1 MADNTKKEKII
12 GIDLGTSNSAAS
24 VLVGGKPTV
33 IPSAEGAS
41 QYGKAFP
48 SYVAF
53 TDDGQMLVGE
63 PADNGHAIRRRREC
77 EQCGYR
83 FTTFERVEVTPLLV
97 IKKNGTREEFQ
108 REKLLRGIVRAAEK
122 RPVGID
128 EITEIVDKVE
138 NKLRSVGGTEV
149 SSQLIGEYVMKI
161 LADVDEV
168 AYIRYASVYREFKD
182 MHAFA
187 DELRE
192 LMDREE
198 NNSKD

>member
-1 MADNTKKEKII
+1 MKSQTTKDLEQCALNTFKKMGTFLCFEV
-12 GIDLGTSNSAAS
+12 GIN
-24 VLVGGKPTV
+24 
-33 IPSAEGAS
+33 IE
-41 QYGKAFP
+41 QEAFP
-48 SYVAF
+48 IWY
-53 TDDGQMLVGE
+53 
-63 PADNGHAIRRRREC
+63 
-77 EQCGYR
+77 
-83 FTTFERVEVTPLLV
+83 ERALKYSKQLNIAPP
-97 IKKNGTREEFQ
+97 
-108 REKLLRGIVRAAEK
+108 EKTNR
-122 RPVGID
+122 

>member
-1 MADNTKKEKII
+1 MKCPNCHKNGSRVVD
-12 GIDLGTSNSAAS
+12 SR
-24 VLVGGKPTV
+24 
-33 IPSAEGAS
+33 
-41 QYGKAFP
+41 
-48 SYVAF
+48 
-53 TDDGQMLVGE
+53 

-122 RPVGID
+122 RPVG
-128 EITEIVDKVE
+128 
-138 NKLRSVGGTEV
+138 GTEV

>member
-1 MADNTKKEKII
+1 MKCPNCHKNGSRVVD
-12 GIDLGTSNSAAS
+12 SR
-24 VLVGGKPTV
+24 
-33 IPSAEGAS
+33 
-41 QYGKAFP
+41 
-48 SYVAF
+48 
-53 TDDGQMLVGE
+53 

-187 DELRE
+187 DELRK

>member
-1 MADNTKKEKII
+1 MKCPNCHKNGSRVVD
-12 GIDLGTSNSAAS
+12 SR
-24 VLVGGKPTV
+24 
-33 IPSAEGAS
+33 
-41 QYGKAFP
+41 
-48 SYVAF
+48 
-53 TDDGQMLVGE
+53 

-77 EQCGYR
+77 EKCGYR

>member
-1 MADNTKKEKII
+1 MKCPNCHKNGSRVVD
-12 GIDLGTSNSAAS
+12 SR
-24 VLVGGKPTV
+24 
-33 IPSAEGAS
+33 
-41 QYGKAFP
+41 
-48 SYVAF
+48 
-53 TDDGQMLVGE
+53 

-161 LADVDEV
+161 LADTALEQFQYHD
-168 AYIRYASVYREFKD
+168 YLYR
-182 MHAFA
+182 
-187 DELRE
+187 
-192 LMDREE
+192 
-198 NNSKD
+198 